1 MTYDAMHSH
10 PRASQ
15 QGATALCG
23 STALRAGGTPSAGSA
38 RTGRPGCRA
47 TATQGSQFDGFMRAG
62 EIADMLQANL
72 RFLAPV
78 RPGGVI
84 TGMVQ
89 GMSPAATSRSPS

>member
-1 MTYDAMHSH
+1 
-10 PRASQ
+10 
-15 QGATALCG
+15 
-23 STALRAGGTPSAGSA
+23 
-38 RTGRPGCRA
+38 
-47 TATQGSQFDGFMRAG
+47 MRAG